1 MEAAPFLRNLQQ
13 AAADT
18 ETEWSFEEI
27 KIFERAII
35 PEELGFDCDNPFER
49 IAARLPRKTE
59 AQVRI
64 QWQML
69 VRDIEMIEA
78 GSIPLPHYNT
88 STKPKRRRGVP
99 WTKEE
104 NEYVSFFNIFLLLL
118 LLLSI
123 NYALYISLLIYSS
136 FIFFT
141 LASVFFFFF
150 FFKDF
155 PTVFAY
161 QNLQCCIYIYI
172 SCMLHYIII
181 EAG

>member
-1 MEAAPFLRNLQQ
+1 MEAAPFLRNIQQ

-104 NEYVSFFNIFLLLL
+104 NELFERGLKRFGKGDWKSISRHFVESKRPSQVASHAQKYFLRLEK
-118 LLLSI
+118 SR
-123 NYALYISLLIYSS
+123 A
-136 FIFFT
+136 
-141 LASVFFFFF
+141 
-150 FFKDF
+150 K
-155 PTVFAY
+155 
-161 QNLQCCIYIYI
+161 QNLHSASTSNHFRSTSSSAPPSYQ
-172 SCMLHYIII
+172 
-181 EAG
+181 